1 MELTTIVAII
11 ICIIGAAVM
20 VAYMLSADP
29 GRDVLKGIAII
40 CFLLAIISYV
50 SPYIAS
56 FTAEQANKYDRQA
69 TADSYN
75 IQAYYDIESMRRI
88 EKEEWFLFIPL
99 GEKEYIE
106 VVFITDGKKET
117 ARFTTD
123 TIMMSERIRID
134 QRKDNAVGVDAK
146 NKYHLYITQEDY
158 DRVLGFQSYDN

>member
-1 MELTTIVAII
+1 MELTTIIAII
-11 ICIIGAAVM
+11 LCIVGAVVM
-20 VAYMLSADP
+20 VAYILSAGP
-29 GRDVLKGIAII
+29 GRDAFKGIAII

-75 IQAYYDIESMRRI
+75 IQAYYEVESMRRI
-88 EKEEWFLFIPL
+88 KKEEWFLFIPL

-106 VVFITDGKKET
+106 AVIIKDGKKET

-123 TIMMSERIRID
+123 TTADRIRID
-134 QRKDNAVGVDAK
+134 QRKDNAVGVDVK

-158 DRVLGFQSYDN
+158 DGVLGFQSYDN